1 MNRIRITLA
10 IAATIVLA
18 TLLIVP
24 LAGARSSAAK
34 ATTVTVKMKEFKFIL
49 SRTRVPK
56 GKITFVVINVGKIN
70 HDFKIKRLKTPA
82 IKPGKRGKL
91 VVTFTKAGR
100 YPYLCVIG
108 QHYKFGMKGVLK
120 VT

>member
-1 MNRIRITLA
+1 MNRTRIALGIVAVSLLA
-10 IAATIVLA
+10 VL
-18 TLLIVP
+18 VPP
-24 LAGARSSAAK
+24 LAMSRTESAK

-49 SRTRVPK
+49 SRTSVPH
-56 GKITFVVINVGKIN
+56 GKVTFLVKNIGKIN
-70 HDFKIKRLKTPA
+70 HDFKINGKKTA
-82 IKPGKRGKL
+82 SIAPGKSAKL
-91 VVTFTKAGR
+91 VVTFAKKGR